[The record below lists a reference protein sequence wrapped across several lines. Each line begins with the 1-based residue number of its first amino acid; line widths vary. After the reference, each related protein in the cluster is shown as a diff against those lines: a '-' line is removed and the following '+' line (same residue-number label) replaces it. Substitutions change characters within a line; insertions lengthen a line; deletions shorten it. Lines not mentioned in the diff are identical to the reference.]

1 MQKPGGKVK
10 IGENLYQDYEME
22 DGYYLTK
29 EDHKKLEELKQE
41 LLKLKAEHKAF
52 ASRKSQLT
60 PEDRESWRKN
70 STRTNEVFIA
80 IKDLRLKNILEA
92 GK

>member
-1 MQKPGGKVK
+1 
-10 IGENLYQDYEME
+10 ME
-22 DGYYLTK
+22 DGIYLTK
-29 EDHKKLEELKQE
+29 EDRSKLEELKQE
-41 LLKLKAEHKAF
+41 LAKLKAEHKSF

-60 PEDRESWRKN
+60 VEDRESWRKN
-70 STRTNEVFIA
+70 SARTNEVFIA